1 MTIRCLA
8 PNSRI
13 IWNSLPMSTIP
24 IELSNVTAHTKANI
38 YFDGQVMSHT
48 LIDAQG
54 VRKTLGLI
62 QPGTYHF
69 GTAAPEHMEIVAG
82 ACTVVVDGT
91 TAETHYVAGQVFDLP
106 CNSGFN
112 ITSTN
117 GVCEYIC
124 TFL

>member
-1 MTIRCLA
+1 
-8 PNSRI
+8 
-13 IWNSLPMSTIP
+13 MSSIP
-24 IELSNVTAHTKANI
+24 TELSNVTAHTKANI
-38 YFDGQVMSHT
+38 YFDGGVMSHT

-69 GTAAPEHMEIVAG
+69 DTAAPEHMEIVAG
-82 ACTVVVDGT
+82 ACTVVLDGT
-91 TAETHYVAGQVFDLP
+91 TEETHYRTGEIFDLP
-106 CNSGFN
+106 GDSGFS

>member
-1 MTIRCLA
+1 
-8 PNSRI
+8 
-13 IWNSLPMSTIP
+13 MSTIP
-24 IELSNVTAHTKANI
+24 TEFANATAHTKANI
-38 YFDGQVMSHT
+38 YFDGRVMSHT

-69 GTAAPEHMEIVAG
+69 GTDAPEHMEIVAG
-82 ACTVVVDGT
+82 ACTVVLDG
-91 TAETHYVAGQVFDLP
+91 ETKEINYSAGQVFDLP
-106 CNSGFN
+106 SNSGFN
-112 ITSTN
+112 ITSTD